1 MVGPIDQDMESQRR
15 QLERVRRIVADQPIW
30 YEEHLIHVT
39 IMMGLATYQGN
50 FTAKEWIKVA
60 DERLYEWKTHGK
72 NQVVMQETVADALR
86 SAV

>member
-1 MVGPIDQDMESQRR
+1 MLGPIDQDMESQRR
-15 QLERVRRIVADQPIW
+15 QLERVRSIVADQPIW

-39 IMMGLATYQGN
+39 IMMGLAAYQGN

-60 DERLYEWKTHGK
+60 DERLYEGKTHGK